1 MFLRKPG
8 QIVVALT
15 STMLLV
21 ANFSVKECGA
31 GPIRRAT
38 RATPTSIFNVGDQWL
53 TKTSVGGPVHIEP
66 ALLMRKDVDSSK
78 YAIEPVAGDGR
89 SPLDADR
96 DWWLGRLKASARHG
110 GKCRHR

>member
-21 ANFSVKECGA
+21 ANSCVKECGA
-31 GPIRRAT
+31 GPTRRET
-38 RATPTSIFNVGDQWL
+38 RATPSSIFNVGDQWL
-53 TKTSVGGPVHIEP
+53 TKTSIGGPVHIEP

-78 YAIEPVAGDGR
+78 YAIEPVAGHGR
-89 SPLDADR
+89 SSLDADM
-96 DWWLGRLKASARHG
+96 DWRLGRLKAPARHG
-110 GKCRHR
+110 GECQHR